1 MLFQQCRDTKRA
13 VRLKRFRVNG
23 FSRWMISWAALFL
36 TDSPAAAPNAV
47 FPAFPLDAVSPH
59 LLASA
64 DEARPARHASPSRNS
79 QPFLTVE
86 LQEIR
91 KIVELMNEH
100 GLTLFDLTKKD
111 FHLKLEKGASAD
123 ALRGLLANLPAAAPV
138 AVSAAPA
145 AAAAAGD
152 PPAAA
157 AEGEEITSP
166 MVGTFYRKPAP
177 DAPNFVEIGSTVS
190 VGQTVCIIEAMK
202 VMNEIKAE
210 KAGTICACVAEDGT
224 PVQFG
229 DALFRIK

>member
-1 MLFQQCRDTKRA
+1 MKR
-13 VRLKRFRVNG
+13 VPPGR
-23 FSRWMISWAALFL
+23 
-36 TDSPAAAPNAV
+36 
-47 FPAFPLDAVSPH
+47 PH
-59 LLASA
+59 
-64 DEARPARHASPSRNS
+64 PSRNS
-79 QPFLTVE
+79 QPFFTVE

-123 ALRGLLANLPAAAPV
+123 ALRGLLASLPAAAPA

-145 AAAAAGD
+145 AAPAGA

-157 AEGEEITSP
+157 AEGVEITSP

-210 KAGTICACVAEDGT
+210 KSGTICACVAEDGA

-229 DALFRIK
+229 DVLFRIK